1 MYIYGTRIE
10 YFTCISAWNR
20 LLRVFLCRSYCHLG
34 IWHNI
39 ATLYLK
45 LDVNRMSNISS
56 NDKSNSRQFR
66 EWNFRNRQCVW
77 KKLNLKWL
85 SLLCSCIVLPPPI
98 SFWGSHF
105 SLMFYY
111 ICAMNFSTYYIWLK
125 LFLNIWRTSHDLM
138 NKQVFFQYSYVSS
151 PTNVEGCVWM

>member
-10 YFTCISAWNR
+10 YFTCISTWNR

-151 PTNVEGCVWM
+151 YYQ